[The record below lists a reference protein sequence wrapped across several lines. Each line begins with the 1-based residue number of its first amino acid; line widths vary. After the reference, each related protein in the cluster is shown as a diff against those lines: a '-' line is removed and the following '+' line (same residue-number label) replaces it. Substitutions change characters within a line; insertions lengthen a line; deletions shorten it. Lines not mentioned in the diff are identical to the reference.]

1 MNKFLSINAF
11 ATIQVFSLGLLLAWP
26 GLATAQGQGNQS
38 QSASVPQQTGPVQTN
53 GTPAVQTGATAP
65 TNSRPTIR
73 RQRAGQNDGP
83 PTLGLDQ
90 GFLEFNT
97 PDFNLKLVKSSQTI
111 AALQPKGAGDFDF
124 TPADQLERRA
134 GNGYFQLGDL
144 TLRLRQY
151 SAGEWQSYSTAA
163 ARQPVMALPVPDGA
177 LACADLTPTL
187 PENCPLQ
194 ITRTWELDGGR
205 LVLKFQLVNK
215 TNAPVEIGA
224 LGIPMIFN
232 NFITGRSLAEAHEVC
247 SFSDPAIC
255 LDAGYIRVTR
265 LNGHGPALVVVPEG
279 KTPMEAY
286 NPILN
291 PQDSLSA
298 ATWVFADRTP
308 RSQTFEGFYEWMPLS
323 LAYAENEWKS
333 AQPWNPPTS
342 ETLAPGATK
351 TFGVKFLVAPEIQDI
366 NKMLAANDRPVAVG
380 IPGYILP
387 MDIDARLFLKYSQ
400 TVKSVKVE
408 PEGAI
413 TFEKSSPTEHGWQ
426 AYTLHGKKWGRAGL
440 TITYDGGLVQTISYD
455 VIKPEAQAVA
465 DLGNFL
471 FTKQWFTGTNDP
483 FHRAPS
489 VMTYDRAHNRIVTQD
504 ARAWIAGLEDEGGA
518 GSWLAAAMKEF
529 GQPEKTE
536 VEKFQQF
543 VDGVLWGGIQYSNGP
558 LKYGVR
564 KSLFYYDTNAFP
576 SYYDPTIR
584 YGGWTSWNKRS
595 SESIDRAYNYPHVV
609 AAYWAMYRLARNDSG
624 LVTNHP
630 WDWYLDQ
637 AYETVKFLT
646 GRNANGRYNVGYLNT
661 GLMEG
666 DIFLMLLKDLQ
677 REGWTEKAADLEA
690 AMKARADRWN
700 GEAFPFGSEMAWDST
715 GQEEVFAWCNY
726 FGFADKAQVTLNSIL
741 GYMPTVPNWGYNG
754 DARRYWDFYYGA
766 APGGQLERQIHHYG
780 SGINAIPV
788 LTDYREHPDDDYLL
802 RVGYAGTM
810 APLSNIDQDGF
821 AAAAFHSSPRLMRW
835 DTYSGDYGPNFFG
848 HAVNTAT
855 YVLQHPEFGW
865 QAFGGNLKVSGNTI
879 NVQPL
884 DSFRKRIYLAPLG
897 LWLTLD
903 SGTFDSVEI
912 NDKTHAVRIGLSAA
926 TEYESQA
933 RLRVAQPAK
942 LPGVGTFHPTATVAI
957 ERDAFVV
964 ALKKNGI
971 TWIELAGTTP

>member
-1 MNKFLSINAF
+1 M
-11 ATIQVFSLGLLLAWP
+11 
-26 GLATAQGQGNQS
+26 
-38 QSASVPQQTGPVQTN
+38 
-53 GTPAVQTGATAP
+53 
-65 TNSRPTIR
+65 
-73 RQRAGQNDGP
+73 
-83 PTLGLDQ
+83 
-90 GFLEFNT
+90 
-97 PDFNLKLVKSSQTI
+97 KLVKASQTI

-134 GNGYFQLGDL
+134 ANGYFQLGDL
-144 TLRLRQY
+144 TLRLRQNN
-151 SAGEWQSYSTAA
+151 AGDWQSYSTAA
-163 ARQPVMALPVPDGA
+163 ARQPVKALPASDGA

-194 ITRTWELDGGR
+194 ITRTWALDNGR
-205 LVLKFQLVNK
+205 LVLKFQLTNK

-255 LDAGYIRVTR
+255 MDAGYIQVTR

-279 KTPMEAY
+279 RTPLEAY
-286 NPILN
+286 NPISN
-291 PQDSLSA
+291 PRDSLSA
-298 ATWVFADRTP
+298 ATGMLADRTP

-323 LAYAENEWKS
+323 LAYAENEWKN

-342 ETLAPGATK
+342 ETLAPGATR
-351 TFGVKFLVAPEIQDI
+351 TFGVKFLVASEIQEI
-366 NKMLAANDRPVAVG
+366 EKTLAVNDRPVAVG

-400 TVKSVKVE
+400 GVKSVKVE

-413 TFEKSSPTEHGWQ
+413 AFEKNSPTEHGWQ
-426 AYTLHGKKWGRAGL
+426 AYTLQGRQWGRARL
-440 TITYDGGLVQTISYD
+440 TFTYNNGLVQTIGYD
-455 VIKPEAQAVA
+455 IIKPEAQAVA

-471 FTKQWFTGTNDP
+471 FTKQWFTDTNDP

-489 VMTYDRAHNRIVTQD
+489 VMTYDRAHNHIVTQD

-518 GSWLAAAMKEF
+518 GSWLAAVMKEF

-536 VEKFQQF
+536 VEKLQQF
-543 VDGVLWGGIQYSNGP
+543 VDGVLWGGIQYTNGP

-576 SYYDPTIR
+576 NYYNPDIP
-584 YGGWTSWNKRS
+584 YGGWTSWSKRD
-595 SESIDRAYNYPHVV
+595 SERIDRAYNYPHVV
-609 AAYWAMYRLARNDSG
+609 AAYWALYRLARNDDG

-630 WDWYLDQ
+630 WDWYLDH
-637 AYETVKFLT
+637 AYQTVKFLT
-646 GRNANGRYNVGYLNT
+646 GRNADGRYNVGYINT

-677 REGWTEKAADLEA
+677 REGWTEKAAELEA
-690 AMKARADRWN
+690 AMKERADRWN
-700 GEAFPFGSEMAWDST
+700 REAFPFGSEMAWDST

-766 APGGQLERQIHHYG
+766 APGGRLERQIHHYG

-788 LTDYREHPDDDYLL
+788 LTDYREHPEDDYLL

-810 APLSNIDQDGF
+810 APLSNIDPDGF
-821 AAAAFHSSPRLMRW
+821 AAAAFHSAPWLMKW

-848 HAVNTAT
+848 HALDTAT
-855 YVLQHPEFGW
+855 YVIQHPEFGW
-865 QAFGGNLKVSGNTI
+865 QAFGGNLQISGDTVKI
-879 NVQPL
+879 QPL
-884 DSFRKRIYLAPLG
+884 DSFRKRNYLAPIG

-912 NDKTHAVRIGLSAA
+912 NDKTHAVRVGLSAA

-942 LPGVGTFHPTATVAI
+942 LPGVGTFHPTATFAI

-971 TWIELAGTTP
+971 TWLELAGTTP